1 MNKRQLATK
10 IWDAANKMR
19 SKIEANEYKDYI
31 LGFIFYKY
39 LSDREERY
47 LREQG
52 YPEEDW
58 STLVTE
64 EDPDTVRDLELSL
77 GYFIPY
83 PSLFSVWIAAGHDF
97 DVSHVRDALSSFTRH
112 LYHTHKSLFEG
123 VFDTLQMGLSKL
135 GDTAAS
141 QTKAISSLIHLI
153 DDIPMDGRADY
164 DVLGFIY
171 EYLISQFAAN
181 AGKKAGEFYTPHEVS
196 LLMSELVAHH
206 LQQRPEISIYDPT
219 SGSGSLLINI
229 GRAVSKYIDPAKVSY
244 FAQELKANT
253 YNLTRMNLVMRGIN
267 PGNIATRNADTLEE
281 DWPLEDAAGFAPLAV
296 DAVVSNPPYSQNW
309 DPSDKETDPRYA
321 EFGLAPKS
329 KADYAFLLHDLYHLK
344 SDGIMCI
351 VLPHGVLFRGG
362 DEAQIRCR
370 LLEKNHIHAVIGLPA
385 NIFFGTG
392 IPTIIMVLR
401 RERAER
407 DVLIVDASR
416 GFVKEGKSNRL
427 RACDIRRI
435 TDVVT
440 ERQEVEKFSRLVSL
454 EEIKR
459 NEYNLNIPRYVD
471 SADPAESRD
480 IYAEMF
486 GGIPAEEAEELHA
499 YWAALPG
506 LREHLFRPAEHGY
519 YALNAENVREA
530 VAAHPAVED
539 FRRQFAAA
547 FAGLGEQMRAELVDR
562 AEDVEIAPAEQRLS
576 ADVLSRA
583 DRLPLV
589 DRYAVYQLFA
599 EAWVT
604 IASDLETIRTEG
616 LVSAARQVDPLF
628 VTKKQG
634 GRDAEVQDGWVGRLF
649 PFELVQRCLMAEELQ
664 ALSAVEERL
673 AAASAELESLAEELE
688 DEEKRAL
695 MNEAQDAFVPKSV
708 ADQLKNLRRPA
719 TEEERTALQHAC
731 RADALLKEEKAC
743 KAALKKQSA
752 DLQARTK
759 QAIESLP
766 EERIPVLLAEK
777 WIAPPLAALDAMPQ
791 AIIAELAA
799 KVQALAD
806 KYATTFTALES
817 DIAATEHEL
826 ADMLGKLTGNEADLA
841 GIREL
846 QRLLKG
852 DR

>member
-47 LREQG
+47 LRAQG
-52 YPEEDW
+52 YPEAEW

-64 EDPDTVRDLELSL
+64 EDPETVRDLELSL

-171 EYLISQFAAN
+171 EYLISRFAAN

-229 GRAVSKYIDPAKVSY
+229 GRAVSKYIDPARVSY

-267 PGNIATRNADTLEE
+267 PGNIAVRNADTLEE
-281 DWPLEDAAGFAPLAV
+281 DWPLEDAGFAPLAV

-362 DEAQIRCR
+362 DEAQIRRR

-392 IPTIIMVLR
+392 IPTIIIVLR

-435 TDVVT
+435 IDVVT
-440 ERQEVEKFSRLVSL
+440 ERQEVEKFSRLVSP
-454 EEIKR
+454 EEIER

-480 IYAEMF
+480 VYAEMF
-486 GGIPAEEAEELHA
+486 GGIPAAEAEELHA

-519 YALNAENVREA
+519 FALNAENVREA
-530 VAAHPAVED
+530 VGAHPAVEA

-562 AEDVEIAPAEQRLS
+562 AEDVEIAPAEERLS
-576 ADVLSRA
+576 ADVLGRA
-583 DRLPLV
+583 AGLPLV

-616 LVSAARQVDPLF
+616 LASAARQVDPLF

-634 GRDAEVQDGWVGRLF
+634 GREAEVQDGWVGRLF

-673 AAASAELESLAEELE
+673 SAVSAELESLAEELE
-688 DEEKRAL
+688 DEEKRDL

-708 ADQLKNLRRPA
+708 AEQLKNLRRPA
-719 TEEERTALQHAC
+719 TEEERTALQHAR

-743 KAALKKQSA
+743 KATLKKQSA
-752 DLQARTK
+752 DLLARTK

-766 EERIPVLLAEK
+766 EERIPELLAEK
-777 WIAPPLAALDAMPQ
+777 WIAPPLAALEAMPQ
-791 AIIAELAA
+791 AIIAELGA

-806 KYATTFTALES
+806 KYATTFTALEA
-817 DIAATEHEL
+817 DIAATEREL
-826 ADMLGKLTGNEADLA
+826 AGMLGELTGNEADLA
-841 GIREL
+841 AIREL